1 MVDASAFSVTEALPD
16 GRSIEIRAIR
26 HDDTDELL
34 AAVKRASSQSMY
46 RRFFGVK
53 RSFTTAET
61 TFFVNVDF
69 ITHVALVVVANEGGR
84 PTIVGGGRYVVDGPG
99 KAELAVAVI
108 DEYQGLGIG
117 PALLRHLTAIADESG
132 IEELFAEVLPD
143 NKPMLNV
150 FARTG
155 FLIERRGRVVHVVR
169 YLAK

>member
-1 MVDASAFSVTEALPD
+1 
-16 GRSIEIRAIR
+16 
-26 HDDTDELL
+26 
-34 AAVKRASSQSMY
+34 MY

-99 KAELAVAVI
+99 KAELALAVI

-117 PALLRHLTAIADESG
+117 PALLRHLTAIAAECG

-155 FLIERRGRVVHVVR
+155 FLIERRGRVAHVVR